1 MVWFGRKGKDCD
13 IDTIFWLKDKDGNN
27 DKTVKVVQAYVYLGV
42 DVKSNKSWKDFN
54 DKLIRKSRRCMA
66 MSWGMGIQVGGLST
80 KAAINAWKALIRPVL
95 EYAAE
100 VVDHG
105 ANGEWEEA
113 ERIQLSMAKRILGAQ
128 AKTTDAA
135 VRGELGW
142 WTLKGRRDMLRL
154 RYWGKLTRMKSK
166 RWTRRVYVRSR
177 EEFEKGEK
185 TWCTYTHKL
194 LHDLDMEGVWESEE
208 TGDKSEWNTRVFEAI
223 QEREI
228 VMWREQLKS
237 KPKLRTYETIKNELE
252 LELYLSSSTNT
263 AGRKIMSAIRTGSN
277 VLRIETGR
285 YWNPMIPVE
294 ERICWCCGE
303 AVEDEK
309 HFVIHCREYD
319 EERSEMFQAI
329 SRVTDGMF
337 TQQQLVN
344 TQTDQLF
351 KMLLGG
357 EIGCNESEV
366 ICCVQTFLVR
376 AMRKRRK
383 FLERAW
389 GVGKGVY

>member
-1 MVWFGRKGKDCD
+1 
-13 IDTIFWLKDKDGNN
+13 
-27 DKTVKVVQAYVYLGV
+27 
-42 DVKSNKSWKDFN
+42 
-54 DKLIRKSRRCMA
+54 
-66 MSWGMGIQVGGLST
+66 
-80 KAAINAWKALIRPVL
+80 
-95 EYAAE
+95 
-100 VVDHG
+100 
-105 ANGEWEEA
+105 
-113 ERIQLSMAKRILGAQ
+113 
-128 AKTTDAA
+128 
-135 VRGELGW
+135 
-142 WTLKGRRDMLRL
+142 
-154 RYWGKLTRMKSK
+154 
-166 RWTRRVYVRSR
+166 
-177 EEFEKGEK
+177 
-185 TWCTYTHKL
+185 
-194 LHDLDMEGVWESEE
+194 
-208 TGDKSEWNTRVFEAI
+208 
-223 QEREI
+223 
-228 VMWREQLKS
+228 
-237 KPKLRTYETIKNELE
+237 
-252 LELYLSSSTNT
+252 
-263 AGRKIMSAIRTGSN
+263 MSAIRTGSN